1 MTKIDLDLAVKLD
14 GSETHMLAVLV
25 DSWGDKLVVPMMA
38 DTNIEGANYF
48 TPCAHCGNAVLDCNF
63 ENGSDCCD
71 RCNEGKPYL
80 PHPKRKLESGQCVD
94 LGYHE
99 DQTEEI
105 MQMMSECVH
114 TDISTCTGTCWISDI
129 CVKRDELRKN
139 ASIAT
144 YITSGVGK
152 GLSKQDM
159 DRLLLI
165 HTLPED
171 LMNVKEELVRQEA
184 KLAAAKTELKAV
196 QMEIVKH
203 PSEEMKVVNVT
214 ISVVVNRILEIEKR
228 IEIAREAAEYAFWD
242 VIAKSFPDAND
253 GSFLISD
260 MEDIMLTWVKHWVDC
275 NVPKKECYRGEIG
288 YFDDLHLHYRDVWHQ
303 LHTGGGCMVAVTD
316 NIAIDGSYRY
326 MGVTS
331 ECVCI
336 YTDTFEE
343 GDFLQEHMED
353 CAWSYGENPTT
364 LMNIIDEAFGGSALW
379 NTGHLFDD
387 IMTLGKSGKC

>member
-1 MTKIDLDLAVKLD
+1 MTNINLDLAVKLD
-14 GSETHMLAVLV
+14 GSESHMLAVLV
-25 DSWGDKLVVPMMA
+25 DSWGDKLVIPMMC
-38 DTNIEGANYF
+38 DTVIEGGDYF
-48 TPCAHCGNAVLDCNF
+48 IPCAHCGNAVLECNF

-71 RCNEGKPYL
+71 RCNEGKLYL

-114 TDISTCTGTCWISDI
+114 TSIHTCTGTCWISDI
-129 CVKRDELRKN
+129 CVKRDELRKSVMLN
-139 ASIAT
+139 MAVT
-144 YITSGVGK
+144 
-152 GLSKQDM
+152 Q
-159 DRLLLI
+159 
-165 HTLPED
+165 TLPED
-171 LMNVKEELVRQEA
+171 IKMEVTLVKNR
-184 KLAAAKTELKAV
+184 
-196 QMEIVKH
+196 
-203 PSEEMKVVNVT
+203 
-214 ISVVVNRILEIEKR
+214 VVVNQNLTRDERVSL
-228 IEIAREAAEYAFWD
+228 AVEAAVSVFWET
-242 VIAKSFPDAND
+242 IAASFPDATEGD
-253 GSFLISD
+253 LSPHATAMF
-260 MEDIMLTWVKHWVDC
+260 EDCAEKTVKEWTEF
-275 NVPKKECYRGEIG
+275 NVPKKECYRGEIE

-364 LMNIIDEAFGGSALW
+364 LMNIIDDAFGGSALW

>member
-14 GSETHMLAVLV
+14 GSETHMLAILV

-71 RCNEGKPYL
+71 RCNEGKPYK
-80 PHPKRKLESGQCVD
+80 PYPKRKLENGQCVD

-105 MQMMSECVH
+105 MQMMSDCVH
-114 TDISTCTGTCWISDI
+114 TSIHTCLGTCWIADI
-129 CVKRDELRKN
+129 CVKRDELRKSAMLN
-139 ASIAT
+139 MVVT
-144 YITSGVGK
+144 
-152 GLSKQDM
+152 Q
-159 DRLLLI
+159 
-165 HTLPED
+165 TLPED
-171 LMNVKEELVRQEA
+171 IKMETTLVKNR
-184 KLAAAKTELKAV
+184 
-196 QMEIVKH
+196 
-203 PSEEMKVVNVT
+203 
-214 ISVVVNRILEIEKR
+214 VVVNQNLDLNERTAMAI
-228 IEIAREAAEYAFWD
+228 EAAELAFWE
-242 VIAKSFPDAND
+242 VVASSFPEATSGDLSPFTTGVFERTIKIAVEEWINTN
-253 GSFLISD
+253 IPA
-260 MEDIMLTWVKHWVDC
+260 KQ
-275 NVPKKECYRGEIG
+275 CYRGEIG

-316 NIAIDGSYRY
+316 NIAIDGAYRY
-326 MGVTS
+326 MGVTGD
-331 ECVCI
+331 CVCI

-343 GDFLQEHMED
+343 GDFLMEHMED

-364 LMNIIDEAFGGSALW
+364 LMNIIDEMFGGSALW

-387 IMTLGKSGKC
+387 IMTLSKSGKC